1 VPSDKSERSQGLANP
16 GSRAARIIYGMLS
29 YLTQMKLHQIDSRC
43 DINLLG

>member
-1 VPSDKSERSQGLANP
+1 VPSDKSEGSQGLANP
-16 GSRAARIIYGMLS
+16 GSRARIIYGILS